1 MNDADAGNDAC
12 PRSLVVVLPPS
23 CESRELKKWR
33 VVVGDE
39 IDAIASHD
47 LSPSMVSV
55 NRLFSS
61 VTTVDRNLLA
71 LTQGRYQLLIRHG
84 VRRKEFA

>member
-23 CESRELKKWR
+23 GESRELEKWR

-47 LSPSMVSV
+47 LSPSMVAV
-55 NRLFSS
+55 NRLFSP
-61 VTTVDRNLLA
+61 VTAVDRNLLA